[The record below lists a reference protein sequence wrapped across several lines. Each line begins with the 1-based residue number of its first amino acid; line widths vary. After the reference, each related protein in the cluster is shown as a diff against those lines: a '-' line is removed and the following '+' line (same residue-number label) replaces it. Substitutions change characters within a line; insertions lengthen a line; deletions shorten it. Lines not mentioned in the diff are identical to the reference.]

1 MHRKRKRSKYN
12 KQLLFFSLT
21 VLLVFLVALLS
32 FGLVK
37 FFGNNQF
44 KIESRVEKL
53 EKAQKK
59 DTSDKKTVGWIKVQG
74 TNIDYPVVYAP
85 DYDFSYEVDN
95 FAWTEANYNE
105 LNNIIYVSGHNIK
118 NLSTN
123 PLING
128 EGHDR
133 FEQLMGFTYYDFVK
147 DNQFIQYTI
156 GDKNYLYKIFAVS
169 YQDLSDMN
177 LYNEGKYNKE
187 DMNILI
193 DRTLE
198 SSIFDFGVDVNE
210 KDSIISLDTCTRMY
224 NSNDIHFT
232 VTARLVREREKAKLS
247 EVSKTSKYSEV
258 DKIMK
263 GGDSY
268 DEA

>member
-1 MHRKRKRSKYN
+1 MRRKRKRSKSN
-12 KQLLFFSLT
+12 KRLLFSSLT

-37 FFGNNQF
+37 LFGNNQF
-44 KIESRVEKL
+44 KVDSRVEKL

-85 DYDFSYEVDN
+85 DYDFSYEVDD
-95 FAWTEANYNE
+95 FAWTEANYKK

-118 NLSTN
+118 NLSTT
-123 PLING
+123 PIING
-128 EGHDR
+128 EGHNR

-147 DNQFIQYTI
+147 NNQYIQYTI

-169 YQDLSDMN
+169 YQEVSDMN
-177 LYNEGKYNKE
+177 LYNDGKYDKE
-187 DMNILI
+187 DMKILI
-193 DRTLE
+193 DRTLDNT
-198 SSIFDFGVDVNE
+198 IFDFGVDVNE
-210 KDSIISLDTCTRMY
+210 NDSIISLDTCTRMY
-224 NSNDIHFT
+224 DSDDVHFT
-232 VTARLVREREKAKLS
+232 VSARLLREGEKAKLS
-247 EVSKTSKYSEV
+247 EVSKTSKYNEIE
-258 DKIMK
+258 KIMK